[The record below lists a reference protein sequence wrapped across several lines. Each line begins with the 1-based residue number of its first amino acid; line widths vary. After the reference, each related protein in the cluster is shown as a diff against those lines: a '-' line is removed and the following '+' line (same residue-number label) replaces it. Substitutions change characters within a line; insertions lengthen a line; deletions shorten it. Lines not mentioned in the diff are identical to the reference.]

1 MKKMKKGFS
10 LLELIFAIVVIGII
24 ASFAIPKYL
33 DTKDSAMASTIK
45 RDISSATSS
54 IQSYHLVNGK
64 IDKISDAITLNATH
78 WTITDSKITYQDNN
92 KDCVTLEVKDNSGA
106 KSLELIVDATAT
118 SGICKILTADGI
130 KTTSYELF

>member
-45 RDISSATSS
+45 RDIATATTS
-54 IQSYHLVNGK
+54 IKSHYLVNGD
-64 IDKISDAITLNATH
+64 IAKISDAIALNETH
-78 WTITDSKITYQDNN
+78 WGIEDSKITYKDNG
-92 KDCVTLEVKDNSGA
+92 KDCVSLEVKDNSGT
-106 KSLELIVDATAT
+106 KTLELTVDSTAT
-118 SGICKILTADGI
+118 NGICKILTADGI
-130 KTTSYELF
+130 KSTIYNLY